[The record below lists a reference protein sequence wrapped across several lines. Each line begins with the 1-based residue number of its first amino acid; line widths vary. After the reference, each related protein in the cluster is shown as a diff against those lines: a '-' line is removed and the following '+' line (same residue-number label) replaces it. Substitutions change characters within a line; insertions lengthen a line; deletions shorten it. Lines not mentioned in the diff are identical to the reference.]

1 MISTILGLAKSE
13 GVLNWFVSHEQKE
26 AEKGKSESVE
36 NGEDAME
43 VENGEKEAGGE
54 AKA

>member
-13 GVLNWFVSHEQKE
+13 GVLNWFVSREQKE
-26 AEKGKSESVE
+26 AGKSESVE

>member
-1 MISTILGLAKSE
+1 MKVCWTSLSPR
-13 GVLNWFVSHEQKE
+13 EQKE

-36 NGEDAME
+36 NGDDAME